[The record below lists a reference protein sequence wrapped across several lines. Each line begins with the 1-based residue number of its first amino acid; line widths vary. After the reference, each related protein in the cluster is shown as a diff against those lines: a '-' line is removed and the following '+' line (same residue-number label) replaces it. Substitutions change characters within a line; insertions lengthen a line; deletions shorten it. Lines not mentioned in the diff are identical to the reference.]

1 MRIWMAA
8 TAIAQAA
15 KAMARGQREAIA
27 SENHKGDDD
36 VNPGLDSGIVFT
48 FNRNVPVV
56 SALEMDGRTLAL
68 IVISRRPS

>member
-1 MRIWMAA
+1 MAA

-15 KAMARGQREAIA
+15 KAMAKGQREAMA

-48 FNRNVPVV
+48 VNRNVPVV

-68 IVISRRPS
+68 IVISRRPF